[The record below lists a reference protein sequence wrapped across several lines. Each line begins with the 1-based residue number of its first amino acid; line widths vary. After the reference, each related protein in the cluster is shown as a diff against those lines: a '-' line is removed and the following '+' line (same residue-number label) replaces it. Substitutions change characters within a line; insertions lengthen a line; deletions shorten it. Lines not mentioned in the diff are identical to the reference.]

1 MSTGDDEHKQRL
13 SVLCKRLRGEESL
26 RSFTKKR
33 SKELKGISF
42 ATWGSWERC
51 QSELSRD
58 SLERLVSFIG
68 CSYKYFSAYLNGFI
82 TLEEL
87 LQPTPVS
94 EIKINNESEST
105 LSPDAAAGWMKSLS
119 PEEQL
124 LVVSQGIQLLQ
135 GRVDKLVV
143 IKVKEKVEL
152 LLGLLSS
159 SSCPENNEVEKI
171 ARKLDVPLEKLE
183 ELCDRVFKY
192 K

>member
-13 SVLCKRLRGEESL
+13 SALCKRLRGEESL

-94 EIKINNESEST
+94 EIEIDNESEST

-124 LVVSQGIQLLQ
+124 LVVSQGFQLLQ
-135 GRVDKLVV
+135 GQLDKLVETRTTKR
-143 IKVKEKVEL
+143 IEL
-152 LLGLLSS
+152 LSDLLFSKDYPDNYKIETIAKKLNMS
-159 SSCPENNEVEKI
+159 VEFLK
-171 ARKLDVPLEKLE
+171 K
-183 ELCDRVFKY
+183 LCDRVFES
-192 K
+192 

>member
-1 MSTGDDEHKQRL
+1 MPTDGDEHKQRL
-13 SVLCKRLRGEESL
+13 SGLCKRLRGEESL

-33 SKELKGISF
+33 SKELNGISF

-94 EIKINNESEST
+94 EIKVDSDSESS

-119 PEEQL
+119 LEEQL
-124 LVVSQGIQLLQ
+124 LVVSQGFQLLQ
-135 GRVDKLVV
+135 GGIDKL
-143 IKVKEKVEL
+143 IEAKTEEKTEL
-152 LLGLLSS
+152 LLRFLSS
-159 SSCPENNEVEKI
+159 DNYPEDSQIKVTAENLGVSIENLK
-171 ARKLDVPLEKLE
+171 K
-183 ELCDRVFKY
+183 LCDRVFK
-192 K
+192 